1 MDDDDLEDL
10 WKDYKTSQNKSIKAK
25 LVTDDDDDDDN
36 DNDQHTHFPR
46 FCVLILLNLCYS
58 FLLVRS
64 FAFKT
69 EFLRPFTTPS
79 VEAQQYAQ
87 LKLFT
92 K

>member
-10 WKDYKTSQNKSIKAK
+10 WKDYKTSQNKSIKAR
-25 LVTDDDDDDDN
+25 LVTDDD
-36 DNDQHTHFPR
+36 DNDQHTHFPL

-69 EFLRPFTTPS
+69 ESLHPFTTPS
-79 VEAQQYAQ
+79 VEAQQYA
-87 LKLFT
+87 
-92 K
+92 